1 VPHCCDGNLR
11 VHIVRSA
18 NSKKSSRLSQRRSQR
33 DGGCDPVIEPDTGV
47 SGKSPQTN
55 DLPPPTASLKNRYS
69 KYRFKRQSI
78 FGSEPV
84 LGHLWPFQRP
94 WIYIGE
100 TGNIRGRLLEHLA
113 DDGPWSAR
121 HRPSALAFE
130 LVSSTYRRPRQQEL
144 VNEQQ
149 PVAQEKSHLMSSRD
163 E

>member
-1 VPHCCDGNLR
+1 M
-11 VHIVRSA
+11 
-18 NSKKSSRLSQRRSQR
+18 
-33 DGGCDPVIEPDTGV
+33 IEPGYEG
-47 SGKSPQTN
+47 SGKPVQANWSAIQAC
-55 DLPPPTASLKNRYS
+55 DLAESRYR
-69 KYRFKRQSI
+69 KYRFKRESI
-78 FGSEPV
+78 VGSEPV

-100 TGNIRGRLLEHLA
+100 TGNIRGRRRLLEHLA

-144 VNEQQ
+144 VNELQ
-149 PVAQEKSHLMSSRD
+149 PLAQEKSHLMSSRD